1 MNRFA
6 ELLDRL
12 AYEPGRNNKLR
23 LLSAYFRE
31 VGDPDRGYALAALT
45 GALSFKHAKPG
56 LIRDL
61 IAARTDPV
69 LFALSYDYVGDLSET
84 VALMWPK
91 AAAHR
96 EESLLGN
103 PPPQPSP
110 ARGEGAER
118 SPARSPRQ
126 DPNVEAPAISP
137 KSEPA
142 ATTLSPKAAATTLS
156 VPSPRAGEG
165 QGGGYRE
172 HGVQEAEHRLHNN
185 PPPPTLTEVVTRLR
199 TLGKTELPKQLS
211 RWLDELDETG
221 RWALLKLVTGAM
233 RIGISARLAKT
244 AAAAL
249 GDKDPHE
256 IELLWPGL
264 TPPYLDL
271 FAWLEG
277 RAEQPVNIDPT
288 PFRPVMLAHAV
299 ETTDFANM
307 TAADYIAEW
316 KWDGI
321 RVQAVSGRDRSGN
334 IVARLYSRSGEDIT
348 PAFPDLVPALRLR
361 GAIDGEL
368 LVVRD
373 GRVQSFNVLQQRLNR
388 KLVSAKLMKDYPIH
402 LRAYDLL
409 GEGETDLRPL
419 PFAERRARLEA
430 FVAELDESGI
440 DLSPVIAFESWEALK
455 AARADPAAAG
465 AGADAEAVEGVM
477 LKRRDALYLPGRPKG
492 QWWKWKRDPH
502 IIDAVL
508 MYAQRGHGKRS
519 SYYSD
524 YTFGVWT
531 SGEAGDELVPV
542 GKAYFGFTDEELL
555 QIDRF
560 VRRNT
565 TEKFGPV
572 RHVVHEPDQGLVL
585 EVAFEGLQRSPRH
598 KSGVAMRF
606 PRISRLRWDKPPRE
620 ADRLETL
627 EKMLKAETAGQI
639 S

>member
-23 LLSAYFRE
+23 LITSYFRE
-31 VGDPDRGYALAALT
+31 VADPDRGYALAALT

-61 IAARTDPV
+61 IADRTDPV

-84 VALMWPK
+84 VALMWPT
-91 AAAHR
+91 AA
-96 EESLLGN
+96 
-103 PPPQPSP
+103 PQARPAPSP
-110 ARGEGAER
+110 ACGGGLGWGQATSSVDKKEPPPG
-118 SPARSPRQ
+118 SPASGRG
-126 DPNVEAPAISP
+126 DE
-137 KSEPA
+137 
-142 ATTLSPKAAATTLS
+142 LSRR
-156 VPSPRAGEG
+156 PSN
-165 QGGGYRE
+165 
-172 HGVQEAEHRLHNN
+172 LHNN
-185 PPPPTLTEVVTRLR
+185 PPPPTLTEVVTTLR
-199 TLGKTELPKQLS
+199 TLGKTELPKQLA

-249 GDKDPHE
+249 GGKDPHDV
-256 IELLWPGL
+256 ELMWPGL
-264 TPPYLDL
+264 APPYLDL

-277 RAEQPVNIDPT
+277 RAEKPVNLDPT
-288 PFRPVMLAHAV
+288 PFRPVMLAHAI
-299 ETTDFANM
+299 ENTDFANLN
-307 TAADYIAEW
+307 AADFIAEW

-321 RVQAVSGRDRSGN
+321 RVQAVSGRDARGHM
-334 IVARLYSRSGEDIT
+334 VARLYSRSGEDIT
-348 PAFPDLVPALRLR
+348 KSFPDLLPSLHLP

-368 LVVRD
+368 LVLRD
-373 GRVQSFNVLQQRLNR
+373 RRVQTFNVLQQRLNR
-388 KLVSAKLMKDYPIH
+388 KAVSPKLIKEYPIH

-409 GEGETDLRPL
+409 GDGETDLRTL
-419 PFAERRARLEA
+419 PFVERRARLET
-430 FVAELDESGI
+430 FVAKLGDARV
-440 DLSPVIAFESWEALK
+440 DLSPTIAFDSWDTLT
-455 AARADPAAAG
+455 AARKNPASAG
-465 AGADAEAVEGVM
+465 AGEDAEAVEGVM
-477 LKRRDALYLPGRPKG
+477 LKRRDAAYLPGRPKG

-531 SGEAGDELVPV
+531 SGEDGEQLVPV

-585 EVAFEGLQRSPRH
+585 EVAFEGLARSPRH

-606 PRISRLRWDKPPRE
+606 PRINRLRWDKPPRE

-627 EKMLKAETAGQI
+627 ERMLKADAI
-639 S
+639 LRA